1 MYPARFR
8 RLRLLLRHAMIGW
21 AGAVAGVCAIAAAPA
36 APPVQLG
43 AYYFD
48 GWSGRHKADGDPAQ
62 PWAKGAP
69 THLTKALVENYSDRE
84 PLLGW
89 RADSPEIMR
98 RQIDLAADHGLS
110 FWAFCWYFQS
120 KAQAVADDPKH
131 TGLRLFLGAPNNER
145 LRFCLLIANHD
156 SYQLNTLERWRQA
169 AEYWLPYLRHPRAV
183 TVGGKPLV
191 ILFNPKDALPEGMA
205 AVEAAAR
212 AAGLPGVTFAG
223 CGVNLPAPFAVST
236 RYNVAG
242 GWMKGWQEFP
252 FTQVM
257 QNHSQAWKG
266 TLAQRHIPTAI
277 VGWDRRPWETAER
290 GSYFYTGRTPALFGQ
305 HVRDLVAWMN
315 AHPDE
320 ITAERLALLYAWNEI
335 GEGGYLLPTRGDP
348 AGTYL
353 REVKAALAASAGR
366 R

>member
-1 MYPARFR
+1 MYPTRF
-8 RLRLLLRHAMIGW
+8 LRLSLFLRHVMSGW
-21 AGAVAGVCAIAAAPA
+21 AGAVAGVCAISAAPA

-89 RADSPEIMR
+89 RADTPEIMR

-110 FWAFCWYFQS
+110 FWAFCWYFQP
-120 KAQAVADDPKH
+120 KPQAVADDPKH

-145 LRFCLLIANHD
+145 LRFCLLVANHD

-169 AEYWLPYLRHPRAV
+169 AEYWVPYLRHPRAV

-205 AVEAAAR
+205 AVDAAAR

-223 CGVNLPAPFAVST
+223 CGVNLPAPFSVST

-266 TLAQRHIPTAI
+266 TPAQRHIPTAI

-305 HVRDLVAWMN
+305 HVRDLLAWMN
-315 AHPDE
+315 THPEE

-348 AGTYL
+348 DGTYL
-353 REVKAALAASAGR
+353 REVKAALADAAVHR
-366 R
+366 